1 MKYRGIEYTVVQ
13 GIERGVWPWSASVT
27 NLLIMGNAPNR
38 PAAVAA
44 AERAIN
50 KALSEPPRVC
60 RRLQLLRGW
69 SHDKQNDKQIF
80 TRGPGPSGPDG
91 PGSRERSPLSL
102 GRGDIDCRQD
112 RLHAADA
119 SGLGQEGRGL

>member
-50 KALSEPPRVC
+50 KALTPIR
-60 RRLQLLRGW
+60 RRLSLL
-69 SHDKQNDKQIF
+69 DDE
-80 TRGPGPSGPDG
+80 DV
-91 PGSRERSPLSL
+91 
-102 GRGDIDCRQD
+102 
-112 RLHAADA
+112 
-119 SGLGQEGRGL
+119 